1 MKQFYNFERAY
12 PPPLNER
19 RLRAIAERRRLR
31 YQLGLLVV
39 AAVLLE
45 LCLVLFTLVLIAA
58 DSRLAVLSAGYII
71 ISLTGGSVLAI
82 VCIQKRRELLD
93 HGNHAYR
100 NCIRNI

>member
-1 MKQFYNFERAY
+1 MKQFYDFERAY
-12 PPPLNER
+12 PPPLKEH

-31 YQLGLLVV
+31 HQLMLLVV

-45 LCLVLFTLVLIAA
+45 LCLLLFTLVLIVA
-58 DSRLAVLSAGYII
+58 DSWLAILSAGYLI

-82 VCIQKRRELLD
+82 VCIQKRRELLEN
-93 HGNHAYR
+93 GNHSYR